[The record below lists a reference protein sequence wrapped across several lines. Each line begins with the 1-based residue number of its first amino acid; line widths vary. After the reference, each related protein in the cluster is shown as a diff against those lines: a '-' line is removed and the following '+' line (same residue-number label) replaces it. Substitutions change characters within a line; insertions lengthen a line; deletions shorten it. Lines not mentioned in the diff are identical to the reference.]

1 MPAGLRGVVV
11 GTYSLV
17 AMALYLVASPFLT
30 ARNAERAMLWGIAV
44 LVAGG
49 VAFLAVRS
57 TAGLLA
63 LRAACGAGGF
73 LLGGGATALLVT
85 VIPPDR
91 SGEAF
96 GVYSVAILLAY
107 GIVPGVMDALVPHL
121 PGVAWGYALAA
132 LTLLPA
138 VPLVRAVGR
147 RARRRTVAPGSASH
161 VPSWSDLR
169 ATLARP
175 RTAVILALDVS
186 YFANWSSVYY
196 LFKGFAEERGLANVG
211 AFFTVLT
218 AVMIAVRLVAGR
230 LFDRFDKAGLAAVAF
245 AVIALG
251 HLALAT
257 LPIGAAPL
265 VGAFLGLGLGA
276 GYPSLNGLMF
286 ESSEP
291 RFRAQNANLMLAGVQ
306 LGSFLGPA
314 LGGLLVARLGYR
326 GYFGG
331 AMLLALGSAAVSAA
345 LARRGARPKA

>member
-1 MPAGLRGVVV
+1 VVV
-11 GTYSLV
+11 GAYALV

-30 ARNAERAMLWGIAV
+30 SRNAERAMLAGITV

-49 VAFLAVRS
+49 VAFLGVRS

-96 GVYSVAILLAY
+96 GIYSVAILLAY
-107 GIVPGVMDALVPHL
+107 GIVPAAMDAVVPRL
-121 PGVAWGYALAA
+121 PGPAWGYALAA

-138 VPLVRAVGR
+138 VPLVVAVGR
-147 RARRRTVAPGSASH
+147 RARARAARPAAEPH
-161 VPSWSDLR
+161 VPSWADLR

-175 RTAVILALDVS
+175 RLALVLALDVS
-186 YFANWSSVYY
+186 YFANWSSLYY
-196 LFKGFAEERGLANVG
+196 LFKGFAGERGLGNVG
-211 AFFTVLT
+211 AFFSVLT
-218 AVMIAVRLVAGR
+218 AVMIAVRLLAGR
-230 LFDRFDKAGLAAVAF
+230 LFDRFDKAGLAAAAF
-245 AVIALG
+245 AVVAMG

-257 LPIGAAPL
+257 LPIAAAPL

-286 ESSEP
+286 ELSEP
-291 RFRAQNANLMLAGVQ
+291 RFRGQNANLMLAGVQ

-314 LGGLLVARLGYR
+314 LGGLLVARLGYG
-326 GYFGG
+326 GYFAG
-331 AMLLALGSAAVSAA
+331 AMLLALASAAASTA
-345 LARRGARPKA
+345 LSRRRGPGASPA